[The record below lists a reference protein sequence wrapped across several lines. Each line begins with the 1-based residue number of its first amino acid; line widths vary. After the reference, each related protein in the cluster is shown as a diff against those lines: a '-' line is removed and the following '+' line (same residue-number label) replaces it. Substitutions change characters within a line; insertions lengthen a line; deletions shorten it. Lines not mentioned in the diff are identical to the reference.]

1 MFGDKGKNLYK
12 TNDYA
17 EKRCADDDAVKV
29 YVRNRNREKQPIKY
43 DAQAQHKCR
52 ENRHPVKISVKTVHN
67 FPPLQVHVRK
77 FFYGVSIEFILMLL
91 VFIFPLAFSKKIV
104 IIALVPAVANGGDG

>member
-1 MFGDKGKNLYK
+1 MFGNNGKNLYK

-29 YVRNRNREKQPIKY
+29 YVRNRDREKEPIK
-43 DAQAQHKCR
+43 DDTQAQHKRR

-77 FFYGVSIEFILMLL
+77 FFYGVSIEFILIVV
-91 VFIFPLAFSKKIV
+91 VFHISTCFF
-104 IIALVPAVANGGDG
+104 